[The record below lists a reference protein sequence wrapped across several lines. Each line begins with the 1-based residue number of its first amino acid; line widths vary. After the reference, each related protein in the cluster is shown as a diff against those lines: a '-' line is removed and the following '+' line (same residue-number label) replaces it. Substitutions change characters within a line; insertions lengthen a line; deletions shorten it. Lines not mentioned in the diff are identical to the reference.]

1 MSLLWAKRGWLTP
14 GSQTLRTL
22 ERFGAT
28 DAWDFVDNSYM
39 RAGVVTTNAGLTVTR
54 ASSGYAE
61 TTGGVLVPFA
71 SGELRRTD
79 RGVLVEGARTNLLLR
94 SQEFDDAAWTKFTNA
109 ATLTTNATTAPDGTL
124 TAEKITAS
132 TSSNNQL
139 IRQGPTIV
147 ASTVYQFSVFAK
159 AAEYNRLLLTVWDN
173 VANQFASTL
182 FNLTAG
188 TFVLGISGNGGNQG
202 VGNFAATMTPL
213 SNGWYRCAI
222 SFSSTST
229 TGNVYA
235 GVYNADTF
243 LNGLPTQYAGD
254 GTSGIFLWG
263 AQLEAASFAS
273 SYIPTVASTVTR
285 AADEVLVNPYT
296 FPAPFSAYAEY
307 VPGGNAASQNTAL
320 SFAVATTN
328 EQVHIGKDVGGTNT
342 NEAQLYVQNAGDQA
356 WIRHAAGT
364 ANVGATVRQAV
375 RVGANDFASSVGGS
389 AALTDTSGTVPT
401 MDRIRFGT
409 DRGSTAFLFGY
420 LRRAAIFPSALSD
433 AQLQAITT

>member
-22 ERFGAT
+22 ERFGAS
-28 DAWDFVDNSYM
+28 DVWDFVDNSYM

-54 ASSGYAE
+54 ASDGYAE
-61 TTGGVLVPFA
+61 TSDGTLVNFGSGV
-71 SGELRRTD
+71 LRRTD
-79 RGVLVEGARTNLLLR
+79 RGVLVEGARTNLILR
-94 SQEFDDAAWTKFTNA
+94 SQTFTSSWSSSAAGYDSAITN
-109 ATLTTNATTAPDGTL
+109 NATTAPDGTNTGNL
-124 TAEKITAS
+124 FASQNLGGTGTAILAFLFS
-132 TSSNNQL
+132 ATSGTTYTLS
-139 IRQGPTIV
+139 
-147 ASTVYQFSVFAK
+147 FFAK
-159 AAEYNRLLLTVWDN
+159 ANTLSWI
-173 VANQFASTL
+173 TL
-182 FNLTAG
+182 FNLAYGANGHTY
-188 TFVLGISGNGGNQG
+188 FDLGNGVIGN
-202 VGNFAATMTPL
+202 VAALNTATITPYA
-213 SNGWYRCAI
+213 NGWYRCSITFTATVTGLGEMRAYVADGNNDTTI
-222 SFSSTST
+222 SRDGNTS
-229 TGNVYA
+229 
-235 GVYNADTF
+235 
-243 LNGLPTQYAGD
+243 
-254 GTSGIFLWG
+254 IFIWG

-420 LRRAAIFPSALSD
+420 LRRAAIFPAALTD
-433 AQLQAITT
+433 AQLQGLTS

>member
-1 MSLLWAKRGWLTP
+1 
-14 GSQTLRTL
+14 
-22 ERFGAT
+22 
-28 DAWDFVDNSYM
+28 M

-61 TTGGVLVPFA
+61 TSDGRLVSFGSGV
-71 SGELRRTD
+71 LRRTD

-94 SQEFDDAAWTKFTNA
+94 SQEFNA
-109 ATLTTNATTAPDGTL
+109 ASWPKVALSVTANAATAPDGTA
-124 TAEKITAS
+124 TADELVSSGSAS
-132 TSSNNQL
+132 SY
-139 IRQGPTIV
+139 IRQNVTV
-147 ASTVYQFSVFAK
+147 AATTAHAISVYMK
-159 AAEYNRLLLTVWDN
+159 AAVNSWVLFEIWNAGVTKWSGRYVNLATGALGSATSGGGGLGATFSTQALDN
-173 VANQFASTL
+173 GWFRVNV
-182 FNLTAG
+182 NLTSDNTTLIPVIYIA
-188 TFVLGISGNGGNQG
+188 NGDLDIA
-202 VGNFAATMTPL
+202 V
-213 SNGWYRCAI
+213 SNLASI
-222 SFSSTST
+222 
-229 TGNVYA
+229 
-235 GVYNADTF
+235 
-243 LNGLPTQYAGD
+243 L
-254 GTSGIFLWG
+254 IWG
-263 AQLEAASFAS
+263 AQLELGSFPS
-273 SYIPTVASTVTR
+273 SYVFTEGSTAMR